1 MCHREQRGF
10 GVGESVGSRVRDE
23 LLVGGG
29 VSCGVSVELRGSE
42 VLVVVGWSVRL
53 LLRWVD
59 EGPDLCAYAQDVEA
73 CEAVESVFLHD
84 WCCVCSWWFVC
95 YESDDLLLCSDEW
108 LEVGALGVGGAPDE
122 CKGHFFL

>member
-1 MCHREQRGF
+1 M
-10 GVGESVGSRVRDE
+10 
-23 LLVGGG
+23 
-29 VSCGVSVELRGSE
+29 SCGVSVELRGPE

-59 EGPDLCAYAQDVEA
+59 EGPDLCAYAQDVEV
-73 CEAVESVFLHD
+73 CEAVESVFPHD

-108 LEVGALGVGGAPDE
+108 LEVGALGVGGPQMEMFPMRCGYVDLAVI
-122 CKGHFFL
+122 